1 MEILV
6 PLLAALLIGT
16 GVFLLLS
23 RALIRLIVGI
33 SLISYGVNVSI
44 LVAGAGVR
52 QASPPLLDLAGPHV
66 DPLPQALILTAIV
79 IGFGT
84 TALLLVLATRAYQ
97 VTGTDHV
104 QELVER
110 PDPLHPPVVYADP
123 EQPSVSPERGT
134 HAPDEEEVG
143 TSREAQP
150 RGDQD
155 SAEAGAQV
163 DTQADRAD
171 EEEESV

>member
-1 MEILV
+1 MELLI

-23 RALIRLIVGI
+23 RALIRLIVGL
-33 SLISYGVNVSI
+33 SLISYGVNLSI
-44 LVAGAGVR
+44 LVAGAGVG
-52 QASPPLLDLAGPHV
+52 QASPPLLNVAGPHV

-97 VTGTDHV
+97 MTGTDHV

-110 PDPLHPPVVYADP
+110 PDPLEPPVVYADP
-123 EQPSVSPERGT
+123 EQPSVSPERGSHSDRAMVEAGYREREAT
-134 HAPDEEEVG
+134 VGEEEANG
-143 TSREAQP
+143 GQR
-150 RGDQD
+150 
-155 SAEAGAQV
+155 
-163 DTQADRAD
+163 
-171 EEEESV
+171 